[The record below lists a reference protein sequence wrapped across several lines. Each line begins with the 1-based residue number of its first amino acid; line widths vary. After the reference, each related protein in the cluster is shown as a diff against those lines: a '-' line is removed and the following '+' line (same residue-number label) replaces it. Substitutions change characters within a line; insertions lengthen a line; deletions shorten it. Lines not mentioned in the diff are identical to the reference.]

1 MKSKIK
7 NIIKYNRWIYRI
19 YYRIFNTLLKF
30 WGAFIRTD
38 KSLILINSFAGR
50 KYDDSP
56 KNIYEEIKRDSRFKD
71 CKIVWAFDNPE
82 QYGDIGCKKIK
93 TDTIEYFK
101 TALKARVWITNSS
114 VERGLGFKKKNTI
127 YFNTWHGTPMKKMG
141 TDIASDNT
149 SFRTKNKK
157 SYIDVM
163 TSQGDFE
170 TDIFSRTFR
179 IEKSKFLTSG
189 LPRNDVLV
197 NYSQE
202 DVVKIKKKLNIPLD
216 KKVILYA
223 PTFREY
229 TKNSLMECVMNIPM
243 NIDKWK
249 NELENK
255 YVILFRVH
263 YEVGKNLNIKND
275 DFVRDVTDYTC
286 LNDLMIASDI
296 LISDYSSI
304 FFDFS
309 ITSKPMLHFTYD
321 FDDYSVNRGMYF
333 DIRDYLSGSNNEN
346 DLIDLLQNIS
356 IEDETK
362 KSIHFRDSFVQY
374 YGNATK
380 ACVDCIFELM

>member
-1 MKSKIK
+1 
-7 NIIKYNRWIYRI
+7 
-19 YYRIFNTLLKF
+19 
-30 WGAFIRTD
+30 
-38 KSLILINSFAGR
+38 
-50 KYDDSP
+50 
-56 KNIYEEIKRDSRFKD
+56 
-71 CKIVWAFDNPE
+71 
-82 QYGDIGCKKIK
+82 
-93 TDTIEYFK
+93 
-101 TALKARVWITNSS
+101 
-114 VERGLGFKKKNTI
+114 
-127 YFNTWHGTPMKKMG
+127 MG

-202 DVVKIKKKLNIPLD
+202 DLVKIKKKLNIPLD

-255 YVILFRVH
+255 YVMLFRVH
-263 YEVGKNLNIKND
+263 Y
-275 DFVRDVTDYTC
+275 
-286 LNDLMIASDI
+286 
-296 LISDYSSI
+296 
-304 FFDFS
+304 
-309 ITSKPMLHFTYD
+309 
-321 FDDYSVNRGMYF
+321 
-333 DIRDYLSGSNNEN
+333 
-346 DLIDLLQNIS
+346 
-356 IEDETK
+356 
-362 KSIHFRDSFVQY
+362 
-374 YGNATK
+374 
-380 ACVDCIFELM
+380 

>member
-1 MKSKIK
+1 
-7 NIIKYNRWIYRI
+7 
-19 YYRIFNTLLKF
+19 
-30 WGAFIRTD
+30 
-38 KSLILINSFAGR
+38 
-50 KYDDSP
+50 
-56 KNIYEEIKRDSRFKD
+56 
-71 CKIVWAFDNPE
+71 
-82 QYGDIGCKKIK
+82 
-93 TDTIEYFK
+93 
-101 TALKARVWITNSS
+101 
-114 VERGLGFKKKNTI
+114 
-127 YFNTWHGTPMKKMG
+127 
-141 TDIASDNT
+141 
-149 SFRTKNKK
+149 
-157 SYIDVM
+157 M

-263 YEVGKNLNIKND
+263 YEVGKHLNIKND

-321 FDDYSVNRGMYF
+321 FDDYIVNRGLYF